1 MSFRFS
7 GFAVS
12 LACVLVLT
20 ACGGTSGTTPPPP
33 PKNFSLT
40 VTMTGT
46 GTVTSSPA
54 GINCPTTCT
63 ASFTSGTSV
72 TFTATAGSG
81 YQFSGYSGACS
92 GSSCQITLATDQ
104 SVSATFAIV
113 SNNSA
118 QVTVKVSGQGTVTS
132 NPAGI
137 NCPSTCSASFDNGTT
152 VTLSA
157 SPASGSTFSGFT
169 GDCSGSTCQLAI
181 ANNQSANVSATFAQ
195 AKQDITA
202 INHIIIVTQENRS
215 FDHYFGHLPD
225 YWQSHNFPQAT
236 NGTTFDAEPTTS
248 PDADPNGTVVNP
260 YNLQSACTENPS
272 PSWAESHRDRN
283 RFSPEDSSNALMDG
297 FVVTAANDAQQSS
310 PSLYDVLGHRAMGYF
325 TGDQLNYY
333 YFMASNF
340 ATSDR
345 WFAPVMSRTQL
356 NRMYLYGATSQ
367 GHVSPLVANEHL
379 TSKTVIQL
387 MQDNGISWK
396 IYVHPDST
404 GCSTPTCLAKYSY
417 LKQFNYGSFALSN
430 FPNQFASISQLM
442 TDMQNGSLP
451 QVSFLEPAGYV
462 GLDEHSNDTD
472 IVHAPSVQ
480 SGAKYISGII
490 NTLMASPSW
499 KDTVLILTYDEP
511 GGFYDHVPPQAAVPP
526 DAIQFPTDGPTQAGT
541 ACANDSTDPVC
552 GFFFTGFRVPVIVI
566 SPFTKANYVS
576 HKPMDYTA
584 MLKLIE
590 TRFDLPSLTARDAAQ
605 PDMSQEF
612 FDFVNVPWATPPAN
626 LPTQDQSMQ
635 CVLESL
641 SGITISPSPAPAG
654 GQATVT
660 LSLSKAAIQDV
671 TVSLSADQPGVVP
684 ASAVIANA
692 TSSTSFNVT
701 VPTGVTSLTITGSIG
716 GIPVNG
722 TVPVQ

>member
-1 MSFRFS
+1 
-7 GFAVS
+7 
-12 LACVLVLT
+12 
-20 ACGGTSGTTPPPP
+20 
-33 PKNFSLT
+33 
-40 VTMTGT
+40 MTGT
-46 GTVTSSPA
+46 GTVISSPA

-684 ASAVIANA
+684 ASAVIANT